1 MKTQSNTLDTPV
13 AAAASLNNLR
23 NQFRAGPRPDG
34 ATALDADAGARHI
47 FGTFGV
53 HWKIDGADSA
63 GRFSVVHHPI
73 APRALVAPLHYH
85 HNEDEFSY
93 VLTGKLGAILG
104 DDVVTAGPGTWVFKP
119 RCQWHTFW
127 NAGDTPC
134 EIIEIISPGGFEDF
148 FREITQTWG
157 DMEKT
162 AAVAAKYR
170 LDMEPDSVRDLCA
183 RFGLNVDRVAN

>member
-1 MKTQSNTLDTPV
+1 MNTTTNTLESPS
-13 AAAASLNNLR
+13 SLLAGLR
-23 NQFRAGPRPDG
+23 NKFHAGSRPDG
-34 ATALDADAGARHI
+34 ATSLDADAGARHI

-53 HWKIDGADSA
+53 HWKIDSADSA

-85 HNEDEFSY
+85 HNEDEFSF
-93 VLTGKLGAILG
+93 VLTGKLGALLG

-119 RCQWHTFW
+119 RGQWHTFW

-157 DMEKT
+157 DMDAT
-162 AAVAAKYR
+162 MAVAAKYR
-170 LDMEPDSVRDLCA
+170 LDMKPETVPELCA
-183 RFGLNVDRVAN
+183 RFGLNVERVAN